1 MKGRAVAKA
10 TATAADDYRDNGL
23 LMVAGILAGGN
34 TGRTKLEKGSKSV
47 SESESE
53 ENEVY

>member
-34 TGRTKLEKGSKSV
+34 TGGTKLEKGSKSV